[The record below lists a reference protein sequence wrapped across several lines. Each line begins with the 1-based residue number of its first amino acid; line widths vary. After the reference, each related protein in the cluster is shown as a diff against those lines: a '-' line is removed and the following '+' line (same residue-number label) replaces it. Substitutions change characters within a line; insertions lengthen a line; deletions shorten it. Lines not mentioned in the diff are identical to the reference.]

1 MNSATTIIGSVAGGQ
16 ASACEVLESA
26 IARIEATDG
35 RVNAFTEKTLL
46 RARAEAAAVDAKRA
60 RGEPLPLLAGLP
72 YAVKNLFDIEGV
84 TTLAGSKI
92 NRELPPAKSDAV
104 LVQRL
109 KAAGAVL
116 LGALNMDEYAYGFT
130 TENTHY
136 GPTRNPHDL
145 ARLSGGSSGGS
156 GAAVAAGQVPL
167 ALGSDTNGSIRVPSS
182 LCGVWGLKPTFGRLS
197 RRGSYP
203 FVHSIDHL
211 GPLADS
217 VEALALSYD
226 AMQGADP
233 LDPGCHALRV
243 QPAAGGLAQGVRG
256 LRVGMLGGYFHDNA
270 TPAARAV
277 AAMAAKT
284 LGATDEVLWPE
295 PGLGRAAA
303 FIITA
308 SEGGS
313 LHLNDLRTRAQ
324 DFEPLSVDRFIS
336 GALQPA
342 DWYLKAQRFR
352 RIYRDKVNALFEHW
366 DVLIT
371 PATPVSAP
379 VIGTEWLEINGVKHP
394 SRPAMGLLT
403 QPISFAGCPVV
414 AAPMW
419 PEGTGGMPIGVQL
432 IAAPWREDLAL
443 RAAHVLQ
450 EAGVAYLKDC
460 HCGLDPQ
467 STPRTPGC
475 STVDPGCCN
484 PGLDPGPG

>member
-1 MNSATTIIGSVAGGQ
+1 MNTSATLHAVASGG
-16 ASACEVLESA
+16 ASAREVCDAAL
-26 IARIEATDG
+26 ARIEATDG
-35 RVNAFTEKTLL
+35 RVNAFTERTVR
-46 RARAEAAAVDAKRA
+46 RARAEADAIDAMRA
-60 RGEPLPLLAGLP
+60 RGEVLPPLAGLP

-92 NRELPPAKSDAV
+92 NRELPPAAADAV

-116 LGALNMDEYAYGFT
+116 VGALNMDEYAYGFT

-145 ARLSGGSSGGS
+145 SRLSGGSSGGS

-203 FVHSIDHL
+203 FVYSIDHL

-217 VEALALSYD
+217 VEGLALSYD
-226 AMQGADP
+226 AMQGPDAQDA
-233 LDPGCHALRV
+233 GCHALEV
-243 QPAAGGLAQGVRG
+243 QAAAGLHAQGVQG
-256 LRVGMLGGYFHDNA
+256 LRIGILSGYFHDNA
-270 TPAARAV
+270 TPAARSV
-277 AAMAAKT
+277 AALAAKT
-284 LGATDEVLWPE
+284 LGATEEVQWPD
-295 PGLGRAAA
+295 PGLARAAA

-313 LHLNDLRTRAQ
+313 LHLADLRTRPQ

-342 DWYLKAQRFR
+342 HWYIKAQRFR
-352 RIYRDKVNALFEHW
+352 GAYRDKVNALFEKW

-371 PATPVSAP
+371 PATPVSSPA
-379 VIGTEWLEINGVKHP
+379 IGTDWLEINGVKHP

-419 PEGTGGMPIGVQL
+419 PDGTGGMPIGVQL

-443 RAAHVLQ
+443 RAALVLQ
-450 EAGVAYLKDC
+450 QAGVARMKDVN
-460 HCGLDPQ
+460 L
-467 STPRTPGC
+467 
-475 STVDPGCCN
+475 
-484 PGLDPGPG
+484 